1 MNAYGDLARFKY
13 RMQEN
18 ILLESKRC
26 VEIFRRETKIMN
38 REKEMILKDN
48 LWKVCYRLSLPAI
61 IAMILYGLNVIFD
74 GVFVGRLVGETA
86 FAGISIVYPL
96 TQLSLGLGSL
106 VGVGAGS
113 YLSILL
119 GENDRET
126 QGKILGNANLISVI
140 VTVIIMIVGFVFMTP
155 LLKAIG
161 AEGEVLSYAI
171 TYFKITLIGSIFWI
185 VGLAY
190 NMIVRAEGK
199 MKTAAVM
206 MGIGLVVNIISN
218 YVLMKI
224 FNMGVA
230 GAAWGTNIGMFVYA
244 LLFIIYC
251 KRGKASFKTNVFSI
265 KADRDIIKKI
275 VSLGMPSLIMSI
287 MGIIQGV
294 IILRALRA
302 YGSELDITFYGAVFR
317 IFNFSLTPIYGLMRA
332 LQPVAG
338 INYGAEKYERS
349 IKSFKIFSF
358 VSLIIMLPFWLLSM
372 IDPNLVLGSMLPQV
386 TFDSE
391 YIFSFRIFMSI
402 APLLSVTMT
411 AMTFWPSI
419 KKATPAMVIGLGR
432 QLFLYIPFMIIL
444 PRIFGIQSI
453 YVGSFAIDVLLSVIV
468 ILMLSKNFKELREL
482 KAVRET

>member
-1 MNAYGDLARFKY
+1 MNK
-13 RMQEN
+13 
-18 ILLESKRC
+18 
-26 VEIFRRETKIMN
+26 
-38 REKEMILKDN
+38 EKEMILSGS
-48 LWKVCYRLSLPAI
+48 LWKVCYKLSLPAI
-61 IAMILYGLNVIFD
+61 IAMVLYGLNVIFD

-119 GENDRET
+119 GEDDKET
-126 QGKILGNANLISVI
+126 QGKIVGNANLISI
-140 VTVIIMIVGFVFMTP
+140 VVTIVMMLLGFVFMKP
-155 LLKAIG
+155 LLTAIG
-161 AEGEVLSYAI
+161 ADGETLTFAISY
-171 TYFKITLIGSIFWI
+171 FRITLIGSIFWI
-185 VGLAY
+185 IGLAY

-199 MKTAAVM
+199 MKTAALM

-218 YVLMKI
+218 YILMKI

-244 LLFIIYC
+244 LLFVVYC
-251 KRGKASFKTNVFSI
+251 KRGRASFNANIFTVR
-265 KADRDIIKKI
+265 ADKEIIKEI
-275 VSLGMPSLIMSI
+275 VSLGMSSLIMSV

-294 IILRALRA
+294 IILRALKT
-302 YGSELDITFYGAVFR
+302 YGSDLDITFYGAVFR

-338 INYGAEKYERS
+338 INYGAQKYERS
-349 IKSFKIFSF
+349 ISSFKIFSF
-358 VSLIIMLPFWLLSM
+358 VALVVMLPFWLVAM
-372 IDPNLVLGSMLPQV
+372 INPWLILGSMLPKV
-386 TFDSE
+386 TFDLG

-432 QLFLYIPFMIIL
+432 QLFLYIPLMIIL
-444 PRIFGIQSI
+444 PKIFGIQSI
-453 YVGSFAIDVLLSVIV
+453 YIGSFIIDLSLSVIV
-468 ILMLSKNFKELREL
+468 ILVLSKDFRSLRKMKEKN
-482 KAVRET
+482 KA

>member
-1 MNAYGDLARFKY
+1 MNK
-13 RMQEN
+13 
-18 ILLESKRC
+18 
-26 VEIFRRETKIMN
+26 
-38 REKEMILKDN
+38 EKEMILNED
-48 LWKVCYRLSLPAI
+48 LWKVCYKLSLPAI

-74 GVFVGRLVGETA
+74 GIFVGRLVGETA

-119 GENDRET
+119 GEDDKDT
-126 QGKILGNANLISVI
+126 QGKIVGNANLISIV
-140 VTVIIMIVGFVFMTP
+140 VTVIIMFFGFVFMTP
-155 LLKAIG
+155 LLTSIG
-161 AEGEVLSYAI
+161 AEGEALSYAV
-171 TYFKITLIGSIFWI
+171 TYFRITLIGSFFWI
-185 VGLAY
+185 IGLAY

-199 MKTAAVM
+199 MQTAAIM

-218 YVLMKI
+218 YILMKVL
-224 FNMGVA
+224 NMGVA

-244 LLFIIYC
+244 FLFVTYC
-251 KRGKASFKTNVFSI
+251 KKGKASFNANIFTI
-265 KADRDIIKKI
+265 RADREIIKKI
-275 VSLGMPSLIMSI
+275 ISLGMPSLIMSV

-294 IILRALRA
+294 IILRALKA

-349 IKSFKIFSF
+349 ISSFKIFSF
-358 VSLIIMLPFWLLSM
+358 VALIIMLPFWLFSM
-372 IDPNLVLGSMLPQV
+372 ISPELVLGSMLPQV
-386 TFDSE
+386 NFDSS

-419 KKATPAMVIGLGR
+419 KKATPAMAIGLGR
-432 QLFLYIPFMIIL
+432 QLFLYIPLMIVL
-444 PRIFGIQSI
+444 PKIFGIQSI
-453 YVGSFAIDVLLSVIV
+453 YIGSFVIDICLSVIV
-468 ILMLSKNFKELREL
+468 IVVL
-482 KAVRET
+482 KILKI

>member
-1 MNAYGDLARFKY
+1 MNK
-13 RMQEN
+13 
-18 ILLESKRC
+18 
-26 VEIFRRETKIMN
+26 
-38 REKEMILKDN
+38 EKEMILN
-48 LWKVCYRLSLPAI
+48 GSLWKVCYKLSLPAI
-61 IAMILYGLNVIFD
+61 IAMVLYGLNVIFD

-119 GENDRET
+119 GEDDKET
-126 QGKILGNANLISVI
+126 QGKIVGNANLISI
-140 VTVIIMIVGFVFMTP
+140 VVTIVMMLLGFVFMKP
-155 LLKAIG
+155 LLTAIG
-161 AEGEVLSYAI
+161 ADGETLTFAISY
-171 TYFKITLIGSIFWI
+171 FRITLIGSIFWI
-185 VGLAY
+185 IGLAY

-199 MKTAAVM
+199 MKTAALM

-218 YVLMKI
+218 YILMKI

-244 LLFIIYC
+244 LLFVVYC
-251 KRGKASFKTNVFSI
+251 KRGRASFNANIFTVR
-265 KADRDIIKKI
+265 ADKEIIKEI
-275 VSLGMPSLIMSI
+275 VSLGMSSLIMSV

-294 IILRALRA
+294 IILRALKT
-302 YGSELDITFYGAVFR
+302 YGSDLDITFYGAVFR

-338 INYGAEKYERS
+338 INYGAQKYERS
-349 IKSFKIFSF
+349 ISSFKIFSF
-358 VSLIIMLPFWLLSM
+358 VALVVMLPFWLVAM
-372 IDPNLVLGSMLPQV
+372 INPWLILGSMLPKV
-386 TFDSE
+386 TFDLG

-432 QLFLYIPFMIIL
+432 QLFLYIPLMIIL
-444 PRIFGIQSI
+444 PKIFGIQSI
-453 YVGSFAIDVLLSVIV
+453 YIGSFIIDLSLSVIV
-468 ILMLSKNFKELREL
+468 ILVLSKDFRSLRKMKEKN
-482 KAVRET
+482 KA

>member
-1 MNAYGDLARFKY
+1 MNK
-13 RMQEN
+13 
-18 ILLESKRC
+18 
-26 VEIFRRETKIMN
+26 
-38 REKEMILKDN
+38 EKEMILN
-48 LWKVCYRLSLPAI
+48 GSLWKVCYKLSLPAI
-61 IAMILYGLNVIFD
+61 IAMVLYGLNVIFD

-119 GENDRET
+119 GDDDKET
-126 QGKILGNANLISVI
+126 QGKIVGNANLISI
-140 VTVIIMIVGFVFMTP
+140 VVTIVMMLLGFVFMKP

-161 AEGEVLSYAI
+161 ADGETLTFAISY
-171 TYFKITLIGSIFWI
+171 FRITLIGSIFWI

-199 MKTAAVM
+199 MKTAALM
-206 MGIGLVVNIISN
+206 MGIGLLVNIISN
-218 YVLMKI
+218 YILMKI

-244 LLFIIYC
+244 LLFVIYC
-251 KRGKASFKTNVFSI
+251 KRGRASFNANIFTVR
-265 KADRDIIKKI
+265 ADKEIIKEI
-275 VSLGMPSLIMSI
+275 VSLGMSSLIMSV
-287 MGIIQGV
+287 MGIIQSV
-294 IILRALRA
+294 IILRALKT
-302 YGSELDITFYGAVFR
+302 YGSDLDITFYGAVFR

-338 INYGAEKYERS
+338 INYGAQKYERS
-349 IKSFKIFSF
+349 ISSFKIFSF
-358 VSLIIMLPFWLLSM
+358 VALVVMLPFWLVAM
-372 IDPNLVLGSMLPQV
+372 INPWLILGSMLPKV
-386 TFDSE
+386 TFDLG

-432 QLFLYIPFMIIL
+432 QLFLYIPLMIIL
-444 PRIFGIQSI
+444 PKIFGIQSI
-453 YVGSFAIDVLLSVIV
+453 YIGSFIIDLSLSVIV
-468 ILMLSKNFKELREL
+468 ILVLSKDFRSLRKMKEKN
-482 KAVRET
+482 KA

>member
-1 MNAYGDLARFKY
+1 MNK
-13 RMQEN
+13 
-18 ILLESKRC
+18 
-26 VEIFRRETKIMN
+26 
-38 REKEMILKDN
+38 EKEMILSGS
-48 LWKVCYRLSLPAI
+48 LWKVCYKLSLPAI
-61 IAMILYGLNVIFD
+61 IAMVLYGLNVIFD

-119 GENDRET
+119 GEDDKET
-126 QGKILGNANLISVI
+126 QGKIVGNANLISI
-140 VTVIIMIVGFVFMTP
+140 VVTIVMMLLGFVFMKP

-161 AEGEVLSYAI
+161 ADGETLTFAISY
-171 TYFKITLIGSIFWI
+171 FRITLIGSIFWI

-199 MKTAAVM
+199 MKTAALM

-218 YVLMKI
+218 YILMKI

-244 LLFIIYC
+244 LLFVIYC
-251 KRGKASFKTNVFSI
+251 KRGGASFNANIFTVR
-265 KADRDIIKKI
+265 ADKEIIKEI
-275 VSLGMPSLIMSI
+275 VSLGMSSLIMSV

-294 IILRALRA
+294 IILRALKT
-302 YGSELDITFYGAVFR
+302 YGSDLDITFYGAVFR

-338 INYGAEKYERS
+338 INYGAQKYERS
-349 IKSFKIFSF
+349 ISSFKIFSF
-358 VSLIIMLPFWLLSM
+358 VALVVMLPFWLVAM
-372 IDPNLVLGSMLPQV
+372 INPWLILGSMLPKV
-386 TFDSE
+386 TFDLG

-432 QLFLYIPFMIIL
+432 QLFLYIPLMIIL
-444 PRIFGIQSI
+444 PKIFGIQSI
-453 YVGSFAIDVLLSVIV
+453 YIGSFIIDLSLSVIV
-468 ILMLSKNFKELREL
+468 ILVLSKDFRSLRKMKEKT
-482 KAVRET
+482 KA

>member
-1 MNAYGDLARFKY
+1 MNK
-13 RMQEN
+13 
-18 ILLESKRC
+18 
-26 VEIFRRETKIMN
+26 
-38 REKEMILKDN
+38 EKEMILN
-48 LWKVCYRLSLPAI
+48 GSLWKVCYKLSLPAI
-61 IAMILYGLNVIFD
+61 IAMVLYGLNVIFD

-119 GENDRET
+119 GEDDKET
-126 QGKILGNANLISVI
+126 QGKIVGNANLISI
-140 VTVIIMIVGFVFMTP
+140 VVTIVMMLLGFVFMKP

-161 AEGEVLSYAI
+161 ADGETLTFAISY
-171 TYFKITLIGSIFWI
+171 FRITLIGSIFWI
-185 VGLAY
+185 IGLAY

-199 MKTAAVM
+199 MKTAALM

-218 YVLMKI
+218 YILMKI

-244 LLFIIYC
+244 LLFVIYC
-251 KRGKASFKTNVFSI
+251 KRGGASFNANIFTVR
-265 KADRDIIKKI
+265 ADKEIIKEI
-275 VSLGMPSLIMSI
+275 VSLGMSSLIMSV

-294 IILRALRA
+294 IILRALKT
-302 YGSELDITFYGAVFR
+302 YGSDLDITFYGAVFR

-338 INYGAEKYERS
+338 INYGAQKYERS
-349 IKSFKIFSF
+349 ISSFKIFSF
-358 VSLIIMLPFWLLSM
+358 VALVVMLPFWLVAM
-372 IDPNLVLGSMLPQV
+372 INPWLILGSMLPKV
-386 TFDSE
+386 TFDLG

-432 QLFLYIPFMIIL
+432 QLFLYIPLMIIL
-444 PRIFGIQSI
+444 PKIFGIQSI
-453 YVGSFAIDVLLSVIV
+453 YIGSFIIDLSLSVIV
-468 ILMLSKNFKELREL
+468 ILVLSKDFRSLRKMKEKT
-482 KAVRET
+482 KA

>member
-1 MNAYGDLARFKY
+1 MNK
-13 RMQEN
+13 
-18 ILLESKRC
+18 
-26 VEIFRRETKIMN
+26 
-38 REKEMILKDN
+38 EKEMILN
-48 LWKVCYRLSLPAI
+48 GSLWKVCYKLSLPAI
-61 IAMILYGLNVIFD
+61 IAMVLYGLNVIFD

-119 GENDRET
+119 GEDDKET
-126 QGKILGNANLISVI
+126 QGKIVGNANLISI
-140 VTVIIMIVGFVFMTP
+140 VVTIVMMLLGFVFMKP

-161 AEGEVLSYAI
+161 ADGETLTFAISY
-171 TYFKITLIGSIFWI
+171 FRITLIGSIFWI

-199 MKTAAVM
+199 MKTAALM

-218 YVLMKI
+218 YILMKI
-224 FNMGVA
+224 FTV
-230 GAAWGTNIGMFVYA
+230 
-244 LLFIIYC
+244 
-251 KRGKASFKTNVFSI
+251 R
-265 KADRDIIKKI
+265 ADKEIIKEI
-275 VSLGMPSLIMSI
+275 VSLGMSSLIMSV
-287 MGIIQGV
+287 MGIIQSV
-294 IILRALRA
+294 IILRALKT
-302 YGSELDITFYGAVFR
+302 YGSDLDITFYGAVFR

-338 INYGAEKYERS
+338 INYGAQKYERS
-349 IKSFKIFSF
+349 ISSFKIFSF
-358 VSLIIMLPFWLLSM
+358 VALVVMLPFWLVAM
-372 IDPNLVLGSMLPQV
+372 INPWLILGSMLPKV
-386 TFDSE
+386 TFDLG

-432 QLFLYIPFMIIL
+432 QLFLYIPLMIIL
-444 PRIFGIQSI
+444 PKIFGIQSI
-453 YVGSFAIDVLLSVIV
+453 YIGSFIIDLSLSVIV
-468 ILMLSKNFKELREL
+468 ILVLSKDFRSLRKMKEKT
-482 KAVRET
+482 KA

>member
-1 MNAYGDLARFKY
+1 MNK
-13 RMQEN
+13 
-18 ILLESKRC
+18 
-26 VEIFRRETKIMN
+26 
-38 REKEMILKDN
+38 EKEMILN
-48 LWKVCYRLSLPAI
+48 GSLWKVCYKLSLPAI
-61 IAMILYGLNVIFD
+61 IAMVLYGLNVIFD

-106 VGVGAGS
+106 VGVGSGS

-119 GENDRET
+119 GEDDKET
-126 QGKILGNANLISVI
+126 QDKIVGNANLISI
-140 VTVIIMIVGFVFMTP
+140 VVTIVMMLLGFVFMKP

-161 AEGEVLSYAI
+161 ADGETLTFAISY
-171 TYFKITLIGSIFWI
+171 FRITLIGSIFWI

-199 MKTAAVM
+199 MKTAALM

-218 YVLMKI
+218 YILMKI

-244 LLFIIYC
+244 LLFVIYC
-251 KRGKASFKTNVFSI
+251 KRGRASFNANIFTVR
-265 KADRDIIKKI
+265 ADKEIIKEI
-275 VSLGMPSLIMSI
+275 VSLGMSSLIMSV

-294 IILRALRA
+294 IILRALKT
-302 YGSELDITFYGAVFR
+302 YGSDLDITFYGAVFR

-338 INYGAEKYERS
+338 INYGAQKYERS
-349 IKSFKIFSF
+349 ISSFKIFSF
-358 VSLIIMLPFWLLSM
+358 VALVVMLPFWLVAM
-372 IDPNLVLGSMLPQV
+372 INPWLILGSMLPKV
-386 TFDSE
+386 TFDLG

-432 QLFLYIPFMIIL
+432 QLFLYIPLMIIL
-444 PRIFGIQSI
+444 PKIFGIQSI
-453 YVGSFAIDVLLSVIV
+453 YIGSFIIDLSLSVIV
-468 ILMLSKNFKELREL
+468 ILVLSKDFRSLRKMKEKN
-482 KAVRET
+482 KA

>member
-1 MNAYGDLARFKY
+1 MNK
-13 RMQEN
+13 
-18 ILLESKRC
+18 
-26 VEIFRRETKIMN
+26 
-38 REKEMILKDN
+38 EKEMILN
-48 LWKVCYRLSLPAI
+48 GSLWKVCYKLSLPAI
-61 IAMILYGLNVIFD
+61 IAMVLYGLNVIFD

-119 GENDRET
+119 GEDDKET
-126 QGKILGNANLISVI
+126 QGKIVGNANLISI
-140 VTVIIMIVGFVFMTP
+140 VVTIVMMLLGFVFMKP

-161 AEGEVLSYAI
+161 ADGETLTFAISY
-171 TYFKITLIGSIFWI
+171 FRITLIGSIFWI

-199 MKTAAVM
+199 MKTAALM

-218 YVLMKI
+218 YILMKI

-244 LLFIIYC
+244 LLFVIYC
-251 KRGKASFKTNVFSI
+251 KRGGASFNANIFTVR
-265 KADRDIIKKI
+265 ADKEIIKEI
-275 VSLGMPSLIMSI
+275 VSLGMSSLIMSV

-294 IILRALRA
+294 IILRALKT
-302 YGSELDITFYGAVFR
+302 YGSDLDITFYGAVFR

-338 INYGAEKYERS
+338 INYGAQKYERS
-349 IKSFKIFSF
+349 ISSFKIFSF
-358 VSLIIMLPFWLLSM
+358 VALVVMLPFWLVAM
-372 IDPNLVLGSMLPQV
+372 INPWLILGSMLPKV
-386 TFDSE
+386 TFDLG

-432 QLFLYIPFMIIL
+432 QLFLYIPLMIIL
-444 PRIFGIQSI
+444 PKIFGIQSI
-453 YVGSFAIDVLLSVIV
+453 YIGSFIIDLSLSVIV
-468 ILMLSKNFKELREL
+468 ILVLSKDFRSLRKMKEKT
-482 KAVRET
+482 KA

>member
-1 MNAYGDLARFKY
+1 MNK
-13 RMQEN
+13 
-18 ILLESKRC
+18 
-26 VEIFRRETKIMN
+26 
-38 REKEMILKDN
+38 EKEMILN
-48 LWKVCYRLSLPAI
+48 GSLWKVCYKLSLPAI
-61 IAMILYGLNVIFD
+61 IAMVLYGLNVIFD

-119 GENDRET
+119 GEDDKET
-126 QGKILGNANLISVI
+126 QGKIVGNANLISI
-140 VTVIIMIVGFVFMTP
+140 VVTIIMMFFGFVFMKP
-155 LLKAIG
+155 LLTAIG
-161 AEGEVLSYAI
+161 ADGETLAFAISY
-171 TYFKITLIGSIFWI
+171 FRITLIGSIFWI
-185 VGLAY
+185 IGLAY

-199 MKTAAVM
+199 MKTAALM

-218 YVLMKI
+218 YILMKI

-244 LLFIIYC
+244 LLFVIYC
-251 KRGKASFKTNVFSI
+251 KRGRASFNANIFTVR
-265 KADRDIIKKI
+265 ADKEIIKEI
-275 VSLGMPSLIMSI
+275 ISLGMSSLIMSV

-294 IILRALRA
+294 IILRALKT
-302 YGSELDITFYGAVFR
+302 YGSDLDITFYGAVFR

-338 INYGAEKYERS
+338 INYGAQKYERS
-349 IKSFKIFSF
+349 ISSFKIFSF
-358 VSLIIMLPFWLLSM
+358 VALVVMLPFWLVAM
-372 IDPNLVLGSMLPQV
+372 INPWLILGSMLPKV
-386 TFDSE
+386 TFDIG
-391 YIFSFRIFMSI
+391 YVFSFRIFMSI

-432 QLFLYIPFMIIL
+432 QLFLYIPLMIIL
-444 PRIFGIQSI
+444 PKIFGIQSI
-453 YVGSFAIDVLLSVIV
+453 YIGSFIIDLSLSIIV
-468 ILMLSKNFKELREL
+468 ILVLSKDFRSLRKMKEKS
-482 KAVRET
+482 KA

>member
-1 MNAYGDLARFKY
+1 MNK
-13 RMQEN
+13 
-18 ILLESKRC
+18 
-26 VEIFRRETKIMN
+26 
-38 REKEMILKDN
+38 EKEMILSGS
-48 LWKVCYRLSLPAI
+48 LWKVCYKLSLPAI
-61 IAMILYGLNVIFD
+61 IAMVLYGLNVIFD

-119 GENDRET
+119 GEDDKET
-126 QGKILGNANLISVI
+126 QGKIVGNANLISI
-140 VTVIIMIVGFVFMTP
+140 VVTIVMMLLGFVFMKP

-161 AEGEVLSYAI
+161 ADGETLTFAISY
-171 TYFKITLIGSIFWI
+171 FRITLIGSIFWI
-185 VGLAY
+185 IGLAY

-199 MKTAAVM
+199 MKTAALM

-218 YVLMKI
+218 YILMKI

-244 LLFIIYC
+244 LLFVIYC
-251 KRGKASFKTNVFSI
+251 KRGGASFNANIFTVR
-265 KADRDIIKKI
+265 ADKEIIKEI
-275 VSLGMPSLIMSI
+275 VSLGMSSLIMSV

-294 IILRALRA
+294 IILRALKT
-302 YGSELDITFYGAVFR
+302 YGSDLDITFYGAVFR

-338 INYGAEKYERS
+338 INYGAQKYERS
-349 IKSFKIFSF
+349 ISSFKIFSF
-358 VSLIIMLPFWLLSM
+358 VALVVMLPFWLVAM
-372 IDPNLVLGSMLPQV
+372 INPWLILGSMLPKV
-386 TFDSE
+386 TFDLG

-432 QLFLYIPFMIIL
+432 QLFLYIPLMIIL
-444 PRIFGIQSI
+444 PKIFGIQSI
-453 YVGSFAIDVLLSVIV
+453 YIGSFIIDLSLSVIV
-468 ILMLSKNFKELREL
+468 ILVLSKDFRSLRKMKEKN
-482 KAVRET
+482 KA

>member
-1 MNAYGDLARFKY
+1 MNK
-13 RMQEN
+13 
-18 ILLESKRC
+18 
-26 VEIFRRETKIMN
+26 
-38 REKEMILKDN
+38 EKEMILNED
-48 LWKVCYRLSLPAI
+48 LWKVCYKLSLPAI

-74 GVFVGRLVGETA
+74 GIFVGRLVGETA

-119 GENDRET
+119 GEDDKDT
-126 QGKILGNANLISVI
+126 QGKIVGNANLISIV
-140 VTVIIMIVGFVFMTP
+140 VTVIIMFFGFVFMTP
-155 LLKAIG
+155 LLTSIG
-161 AEGEVLSYAI
+161 AEGEALSYAV
-171 TYFKITLIGSIFWI
+171 TYFRITLIGSFFWI
-185 VGLAY
+185 IGLAY

-199 MKTAAVM
+199 MQTAAIM

-218 YVLMKI
+218 YILMKVL
-224 FNMGVA
+224 NMGVA

-244 LLFIIYC
+244 FLFVTYC
-251 KRGKASFKTNVFSI
+251 KKGKASFNANIFTI
-265 KADRDIIKKI
+265 RADREIIKKI
-275 VSLGMPSLIMSI
+275 ISLGMPSLIMSV

-294 IILRALRA
+294 IMLRALKA

-349 IKSFKIFSF
+349 ISSFKIFSF
-358 VSLIIMLPFWLLSM
+358 VALIIMLPFWLFSM
-372 IDPNLVLGSMLPQV
+372 ISPELVLGSMLPQV
-386 TFDSE
+386 NFDSS

-419 KKATPAMVIGLGR
+419 KKATPAMAIGLGR
-432 QLFLYIPFMIIL
+432 QLFLYIPLMIVL
-444 PRIFGIQSI
+444 PKIFGIQSI
-453 YVGSFAIDVLLSVIV
+453 YIGSFVIDICLSVIV
-468 ILMLSKNFKELREL
+468 IGVLSKDFKDLRQL
-482 KAVRET
+482 KTMK

>member
-1 MNAYGDLARFKY
+1 MNK
-13 RMQEN
+13 
-18 ILLESKRC
+18 
-26 VEIFRRETKIMN
+26 
-38 REKEMILKDN
+38 EKEMILN
-48 LWKVCYRLSLPAI
+48 GSLWKVCYKLSLPAI
-61 IAMILYGLNVIFD
+61 IAMVLYGLNVIFD

-119 GENDRET
+119 GEDDKET
-126 QGKILGNANLISVI
+126 QGKIVGNANLISI
-140 VTVIIMIVGFVFMTP
+140 VVTIVMMLLGFVFMKP

-161 AEGEVLSYAI
+161 ADGETLTFAISY
-171 TYFKITLIGSIFWI
+171 FRITLIGSIFWI
-185 VGLAY
+185 IGLAY

-199 MKTAAVM
+199 MKTAALM

-218 YVLMKI
+218 YILMKI
-224 FNMGVA
+224 FNMGIA

-244 LLFIIYC
+244 LLFVIYC
-251 KRGKASFKTNVFSI
+251 KRGGASFNANIFTVR
-265 KADRDIIKKI
+265 ADKEIIKEI
-275 VSLGMPSLIMSI
+275 VSLGMSSLIMSV
-287 MGIIQGV
+287 MGIIQSV
-294 IILRALRA
+294 IILRALKT
-302 YGSELDITFYGAVFR
+302 YGSDLDITFYGAVFR

-338 INYGAEKYERS
+338 INYGAQKYERS
-349 IKSFKIFSF
+349 ISSFKIFSF
-358 VSLIIMLPFWLLSM
+358 VALVVMLPFWLVAM
-372 IDPNLVLGSMLPQV
+372 INPWLILGSMLPKV
-386 TFDSE
+386 TFDLG

-432 QLFLYIPFMIIL
+432 QLFLYIPLMIIL
-444 PRIFGIQSI
+444 PKIFGIQSI
-453 YVGSFAIDVLLSVIV
+453 YIGSFIIDLSLSVIV
-468 ILMLSKNFKELREL
+468 ILVLSKDFRSLRKMKEKN
-482 KAVRET
+482 KA

>member
-1 MNAYGDLARFKY
+1 MNK
-13 RMQEN
+13 
-18 ILLESKRC
+18 
-26 VEIFRRETKIMN
+26 
-38 REKEMILKDN
+38 EKEMILN
-48 LWKVCYRLSLPAI
+48 GSLWKVCYKLSLPAI
-61 IAMILYGLNVIFD
+61 IAMVLYGLNVIFD

-119 GENDRET
+119 GEDDKET
-126 QGKILGNANLISVI
+126 QGKIVGNANLISI
-140 VTVIIMIVGFVFMTP
+140 VVTIVMMLLGFVFMKP

-161 AEGEVLSYAI
+161 ADGETLTFAISY
-171 TYFKITLIGSIFWI
+171 FRITLIGSIFWI

-199 MKTAAVM
+199 MKTAALM

-218 YVLMKI
+218 YILMKI

-244 LLFIIYC
+244 LLFVIYC
-251 KRGKASFKTNVFSI
+251 KRGRASFNANIFTVR
-265 KADRDIIKKI
+265 ADKEIIKEI
-275 VSLGMPSLIMSI
+275 VSLGMSSLIMSV

-294 IILRALRA
+294 IILRALKT
-302 YGSELDITFYGAVFR
+302 YGSDLDITFYGAVFR

-338 INYGAEKYERS
+338 INYGAQKYERS
-349 IKSFKIFSF
+349 ISSFKIFSF
-358 VSLIIMLPFWLLSM
+358 VALVVMLPFWLVAM
-372 IDPNLVLGSMLPQV
+372 INPWLILGSMLPKV
-386 TFDSE
+386 TFDLG

-432 QLFLYIPFMIIL
+432 QLFLYIPLMIIL
-444 PRIFGIQSI
+444 PKIFGIQSI
-453 YVGSFAIDVLLSVIV
+453 YIGSFIIDLSLSVIV
-468 ILMLSKNFKELREL
+468 ILVLSKDFRSLRKMKEKT
-482 KAVRET
+482 KA

>member
-1 MNAYGDLARFKY
+1 MNK
-13 RMQEN
+13 
-18 ILLESKRC
+18 
-26 VEIFRRETKIMN
+26 
-38 REKEMILKDN
+38 EKEMILN
-48 LWKVCYRLSLPAI
+48 GSLWKVCYKLSLPAI
-61 IAMILYGLNVIFD
+61 IAMVLYGLNVIFD

-119 GENDRET
+119 GEDDKET
-126 QGKILGNANLISVI
+126 QGKIVGNANLISI
-140 VTVIIMIVGFVFMTP
+140 VVTIVMMLLGFVFMKP

-161 AEGEVLSYAI
+161 ADGETLTFAISY
-171 TYFKITLIGSIFWI
+171 FRITLIGSIFWI

-199 MKTAAVM
+199 MKTAALM

-218 YVLMKI
+218 YILMKI

-244 LLFIIYC
+244 LLFVIYC
-251 KRGKASFKTNVFSI
+251 KRGRASFNANIFTVR
-265 KADRDIIKKI
+265 ADKEIIKEI
-275 VSLGMPSLIMSI
+275 VSLGMSSLIMSV
-287 MGIIQGV
+287 MGIIQSV
-294 IILRALRA
+294 IILRALKT
-302 YGSELDITFYGAVFR
+302 YGSDLDITFYGAVFR

-338 INYGAEKYERS
+338 INYGAQKYERS
-349 IKSFKIFSF
+349 ISSFKIFSF
-358 VSLIIMLPFWLLSM
+358 VALVVMLPFWLVAM
-372 IDPNLVLGSMLPQV
+372 INPWLILGSMLPKV
-386 TFDSE
+386 TFDLG

-432 QLFLYIPFMIIL
+432 QLFLYIPLMIIL
-444 PRIFGIQSI
+444 PKIFGIQSI
-453 YVGSFAIDVLLSVIV
+453 YIGSFIIDLSLSVIV
-468 ILMLSKNFKELREL
+468 ILVLSKDFRSLRKMKEET
-482 KAVRET
+482 KA

>member
-1 MNAYGDLARFKY
+1 MNK
-13 RMQEN
+13 
-18 ILLESKRC
+18 
-26 VEIFRRETKIMN
+26 
-38 REKEMILKDN
+38 EKEMILN
-48 LWKVCYRLSLPAI
+48 GSLWKVCYKLSLPAI
-61 IAMILYGLNVIFD
+61 IAMVLYGLNVIFD

-119 GENDRET
+119 GEDDKET
-126 QGKILGNANLISVI
+126 QGKIVGNANLISI
-140 VTVIIMIVGFVFMTP
+140 VVTIVMMLLGFVFMKP

-161 AEGEVLSYAI
+161 ADGETLTFAISY
-171 TYFKITLIGSIFWI
+171 FRITLIGSIFWI
-185 VGLAY
+185 IGLAY

-199 MKTAAVM
+199 MKTAALM

-218 YVLMKI
+218 YILMKI
-224 FNMGVA
+224 FNMGIA

-244 LLFIIYC
+244 LLFVIYC
-251 KRGKASFKTNVFSI
+251 KRGRASFNANIFTVR
-265 KADRDIIKKI
+265 ADKEIIKEI
-275 VSLGMPSLIMSI
+275 VSLGMSSLIMSV
-287 MGIIQGV
+287 MGIIQSV
-294 IILRALRA
+294 IILRALKT
-302 YGSELDITFYGAVFR
+302 YGSDLDITFYGAVFR

-338 INYGAEKYERS
+338 INYGAQKYERS
-349 IKSFKIFSF
+349 ISSFKIFSF
-358 VSLIIMLPFWLLSM
+358 VALVVMLPFWLVAM
-372 IDPNLVLGSMLPQV
+372 INPWLILGSMLPKV
-386 TFDSE
+386 TFDLG

-432 QLFLYIPFMIIL
+432 QLFLYIPLMIIL
-444 PRIFGIQSI
+444 PKIFGIQSI
-453 YVGSFAIDVLLSVIV
+453 YIGSFIIDLSLSVIV
-468 ILMLSKNFKELREL
+468 ILVLSKDFRSLRKMKEET
-482 KAVRET
+482 KA

>member
-1 MNAYGDLARFKY
+1 MNK
-13 RMQEN
+13 
-18 ILLESKRC
+18 
-26 VEIFRRETKIMN
+26 
-38 REKEMILKDN
+38 EKEMILN
-48 LWKVCYRLSLPAI
+48 GSLWKVCYKLSLPAI
-61 IAMILYGLNVIFD
+61 IAMVLYGLNVIFD

-119 GENDRET
+119 GEDDKET
-126 QGKILGNANLISVI
+126 QGKIVGNANLISI
-140 VTVIIMIVGFVFMTP
+140 VVTIVMMLLGFVFMKP
-155 LLKAIG
+155 LLTAIG
-161 AEGEVLSYAI
+161 ADGETLTFAISY
-171 TYFKITLIGSIFWI
+171 FRITLIGSIFWI

-199 MKTAAVM
+199 MKTAALM

-218 YVLMKI
+218 YILMKI

-244 LLFIIYC
+244 LLFVIYC
-251 KRGKASFKTNVFSI
+251 KRGGASFNANIFTVR
-265 KADRDIIKKI
+265 ADKEIIKEI
-275 VSLGMPSLIMSI
+275 VSLGMSSLIMSV

-294 IILRALRA
+294 IILRALKT
-302 YGSELDITFYGAVFR
+302 YGSDLDITFYGAVFR

-338 INYGAEKYERS
+338 INYGAQKYERS
-349 IKSFKIFSF
+349 ISSFKIFSF
-358 VSLIIMLPFWLLSM
+358 VALVVMLPFWLVAM
-372 IDPNLVLGSMLPQV
+372 INPWLILGSMLPKV
-386 TFDSE
+386 TFDLG

-432 QLFLYIPFMIIL
+432 QLFLYIPLMIIL
-444 PRIFGIQSI
+444 PKIFGIQSI
-453 YVGSFAIDVLLSVIV
+453 YIGSFIIDLSLSVIV
-468 ILMLSKNFKELREL
+468 ILVLSKDFRSLRKMKEKN
-482 KAVRET
+482 KA

>member
-1 MNAYGDLARFKY
+1 MNK
-13 RMQEN
+13 
-18 ILLESKRC
+18 
-26 VEIFRRETKIMN
+26 
-38 REKEMILKDN
+38 EKEMILN
-48 LWKVCYRLSLPAI
+48 GSLWKVCYKLSLPAI
-61 IAMILYGLNVIFD
+61 IAMVLYGLNVIFD

-119 GENDRET
+119 GEDDKET
-126 QGKILGNANLISVI
+126 QGKIVGNANLISI
-140 VTVIIMIVGFVFMTP
+140 VVTIVMMLLGFVFMNP

-161 AEGEVLSYAI
+161 ADGETLTFAISY
-171 TYFKITLIGSIFWI
+171 FRITLIGSIFWI

-199 MKTAAVM
+199 MKTAALM

-218 YVLMKI
+218 YILMKI

-244 LLFIIYC
+244 LLFVIYC
-251 KRGKASFKTNVFSI
+251 KRGRASFNANIFTVR
-265 KADRDIIKKI
+265 ADKEIIKEI
-275 VSLGMPSLIMSI
+275 VSLGMSSLIMSV
-287 MGIIQGV
+287 MGIIQSV
-294 IILRALRA
+294 IILRALKT
-302 YGSELDITFYGAVFR
+302 YGSDLDITFYGAVFR

-338 INYGAEKYERS
+338 INYGAQKYERS
-349 IKSFKIFSF
+349 ISSFKIFSF
-358 VSLIIMLPFWLLSM
+358 VALVVMLPFWLVAM
-372 IDPNLVLGSMLPQV
+372 INPWLILGSMLPKV
-386 TFDSE
+386 TFDLG

-432 QLFLYIPFMIIL
+432 QLFLYIPLMIIL
-444 PRIFGIQSI
+444 PKIFGIQSI
-453 YVGSFAIDVLLSVIV
+453 YIGSFIIDLSLSVIV
-468 ILMLSKNFKELREL
+468 ILVLSKDFRSLRKMKEKN
-482 KAVRET
+482 KA

>member
-1 MNAYGDLARFKY
+1 MNK
-13 RMQEN
+13 
-18 ILLESKRC
+18 
-26 VEIFRRETKIMN
+26 
-38 REKEMILKDN
+38 EKEMILN
-48 LWKVCYRLSLPAI
+48 GSLWKVCYKLSLPAI
-61 IAMILYGLNVIFD
+61 IAMVLYGLNVIFD

-119 GENDRET
+119 GEDDKET
-126 QGKILGNANLISVI
+126 QGKIVGNANLISIVVTIVI
-140 VTVIIMIVGFVFMTP
+140 MLLGFVFMKP
-155 LLKAIG
+155 LLTAIG
-161 AEGEVLSYAI
+161 ADGETLTFAISY
-171 TYFKITLIGSIFWI
+171 FRITLIGSIFWI
-185 VGLAY
+185 IGLAY

-199 MKTAAVM
+199 MKTAALM

-218 YVLMKI
+218 YILMKI

-244 LLFIIYC
+244 LLIVIYC
-251 KRGKASFKTNVFSI
+251 KRGRASFNANIFTVR
-265 KADRDIIKKI
+265 ADKEIIKEI
-275 VSLGMPSLIMSI
+275 VSLGMSSLIMSV

-294 IILRALRA
+294 IILRALKT
-302 YGSELDITFYGAVFR
+302 YGSDLDITFYGAVFR

-338 INYGAEKYERS
+338 INYGAQKYERS
-349 IKSFKIFSF
+349 ISSFKIFSF
-358 VSLIIMLPFWLLSM
+358 VALVVMLPFWLVAM
-372 IDPNLVLGSMLPQV
+372 INPWLILGSMLPKV
-386 TFDSE
+386 TFDLG

-432 QLFLYIPFMIIL
+432 QLFLYIPLMIIL
-444 PRIFGIQSI
+444 PKIFGIQSI
-453 YVGSFAIDVLLSVIV
+453 YIGSFIIDLSLSVIV
-468 ILMLSKNFKELREL
+468 ILVLSKDFRSLRKMKE
-482 KAVRET
+482 KNTA

>member
-1 MNAYGDLARFKY
+1 MNK
-13 RMQEN
+13 
-18 ILLESKRC
+18 
-26 VEIFRRETKIMN
+26 
-38 REKEMILKDN
+38 EKEMILN
-48 LWKVCYRLSLPAI
+48 GSLWKVCYKLSLPAI
-61 IAMILYGLNVIFD
+61 IAMVLYGLNVIFD

-119 GENDRET
+119 GEDDKET
-126 QGKILGNANLISVI
+126 QGKIVGNANLISI
-140 VTVIIMIVGFVFMTP
+140 VVTIVMMLLGFVFMKP

-161 AEGEVLSYAI
+161 ADGETLTFAISY
-171 TYFKITLIGSIFWI
+171 FRITLIGSIFWI

-199 MKTAAVM
+199 MKTAALM

-218 YVLMKI
+218 YILMKI

-244 LLFIIYC
+244 LLFVIYC
-251 KRGKASFKTNVFSI
+251 KRGRASFNANIFTVR
-265 KADRDIIKKI
+265 ADKEIIKEI
-275 VSLGMPSLIMSI
+275 VSLGMSSLIMSV
-287 MGIIQGV
+287 MGIIQSV
-294 IILRALRA
+294 IILRELKT
-302 YGSELDITFYGAVFR
+302 YGSDLDITFYGAVFR

-338 INYGAEKYERS
+338 INYGAQKYERS
-349 IKSFKIFSF
+349 ISSFKIFSF
-358 VSLIIMLPFWLLSM
+358 VALVVMLPFWLVAM
-372 IDPNLVLGSMLPQV
+372 INPWLILGSMLPKV
-386 TFDSE
+386 TFDLG

-432 QLFLYIPFMIIL
+432 QLFLYIPLMIIL
-444 PRIFGIQSI
+444 PKIFGIQSI
-453 YVGSFAIDVLLSVIV
+453 YIGSFIIDLSLSVIV
-468 ILMLSKNFKELREL
+468 ILVLSKDFRSLRKMKEKT
-482 KAVRET
+482 KA